1 MTLSNVTIKGNEM
14 PSYLEAKT
22 TKELCAIMNLPESE
36 GQRLEIRLQ
45 LVKAIRKTVTKR
57 NLTHAQA
64 AEITGFGRTVVTA
77 IMNGH
82 LEKISTDRLIGM
94 AQSLGLTLSLKLT

>member
-1 MTLSNVTIKGNEM
+1 MTILNGTIKGNEM
-14 PSYLEAKT
+14 PSYLEAQN

-36 GQRLEIRLQ
+36 AQRLEIRLQ
-45 LVKAIRKTVTKR
+45 LVKAIRKTITKQ

-77 IMNGH
+77 IMNGN
-82 LEKISTDRLIGM
+82 LEKISTDHLIDM
-94 AQSLGLTLSLKLT
+94 AQSLRPTLSLKVA